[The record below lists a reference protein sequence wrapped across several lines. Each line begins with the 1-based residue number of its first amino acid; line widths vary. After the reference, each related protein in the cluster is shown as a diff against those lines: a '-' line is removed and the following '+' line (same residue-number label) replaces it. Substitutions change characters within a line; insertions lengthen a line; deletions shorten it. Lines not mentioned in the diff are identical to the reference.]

1 MKKVCLSNK
10 KAEDIKFLINGQ
22 RHGEKANEIEIN
34 SVGIVVADEDAV
46 LLEERLGM
54 QITVTDVNAE
64 DVSKQAT
71 EALAAASG
79 ASGAS
84 EPSDAVK
91 ALAEEHEI
99 DLDTIVGTGATG
111 NIVKKDVE
119 EAIKEKEEA
128 AAKE

>member
-54 QITVTDVNAE
+54 QITVTDVNAQ

>member
-10 KAEDIKFLINGQ
+10 EAEDIKFLINGQ

>member
-1 MKKVCLSNK
+1 MKKVCLAK
-10 KAEDIKFLINGQ
+10 KGADAIMFLLRGQ

-34 SVGIVVADEDAV
+34 SVGVVVADEDAV

-54 QITVTDVNAE
+54 QITVTDIDAK

-71 EALAAASG
+71 EALAA

-99 DLDTIVGTGATG
+99 DLDTIVGTGANG

-119 EAIKEKEEA
+119 AAIKEKEEA

>member
-1 MKKVCLSNK
+1 
-10 KAEDIKFLINGQ
+10 
-22 RHGEKANEIEIN
+22 
-34 SVGIVVADEDAV
+34 
-46 LLEERLGM
+46 M
-54 QITVTDVNAE
+54 QITVTDVNAQ

-71 EALAAASG
+71 EALAAASGASG